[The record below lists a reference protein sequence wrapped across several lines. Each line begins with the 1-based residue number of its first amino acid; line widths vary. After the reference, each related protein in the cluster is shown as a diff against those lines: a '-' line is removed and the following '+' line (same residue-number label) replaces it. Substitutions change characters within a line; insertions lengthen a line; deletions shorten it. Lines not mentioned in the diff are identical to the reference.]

1 MYRYSSAEVTEIMNR
16 IAEAPLFF
24 GRELFV
30 KGNYPQAHYAH
41 NNPFN
46 EEDVNEAAK
55 KFAAINDPKEIVSLF
70 VARYVPYGSD
80 EQNAGWWL
88 EEDTIY
94 AFIALGAIASVLQH
108 GEPEENPPDYRR
120 SVAVYDLIAQ
130 VVQDDNDFDMHGTL
144 IMGMHRLL
152 QLTVDC

>member
-30 KGNYPQAHYAH
+30 KGNYPQALYAAD
-41 NNPFN
+41 NPFN
-46 EEDVNEAAK
+46 IEDVNEAAQG
-55 KFAAINDPKEIVSLF
+55 FAKINDPRQIVSLF
-70 VARYVPYGSD
+70 VARYVPYGSED
-80 EQNAGWWL
+80 NAGWWL
-88 EEDTIY
+88 EEDTVY
-94 AFIALGAIASVLQH
+94 AFIALGAIAAVLQH
-108 GEPEENPPDYRR
+108 GEPEDTPPDYQR

-152 QLTVDC
+152 QLTAGYE